1 VRQLYPV
8 IEQLTQ
14 GFSLT
19 LVCRLLKVSKS
30 AYYGA
35 RKKTPSHKDEPS
47 SLLVEE
53 VFWQHSR
60 RYGSRRIREEL
71 QAQGICLGRRRIR
84 RLMREQGLKA
94 IQPKAFVPRT
104 TDSRHGGRMSPNLL
118 LERDIKVSKP
128 NEVLVGDITYLP
140 LLTGGWVYLATWEDL
155 YSRLVVGWQIEENLE
170 DKLVIGAMKKAILRR
185 SPVTGLIVHSDRGG
199 QYVSKELRELLKSH
213 GIEQS
218 MSRAG
223 ETYDNA
229 VAESFFSRYK
239 AELLEGGAFTDI
251 EEARTET
258 ITYIEGYYNRVRR
271 HSGLGYKSP
280 EEFERKY
287 YEKLA
292 ETLTTNQ
299 QKG

>member
-1 VRQLYPV
+1 VTQLYPV
-8 IEQLTQ
+8 IEQLAQ

-19 LVCRLLKVSKS
+19 LVCRLLTVGKS
-30 AYYGA
+30 AYYAA
-35 RKKTPSHKDEPS
+35 RKKTPSHKDEQS
-47 SLLVEE
+47 SLLIEE

-60 RYGSRRIREEL
+60 RYGNRRIREEL
-71 QAQGICLGRRRIR
+71 RARGVYLGRRRIR
-84 RLMREQGLKA
+84 RLMRDRGLEA

-118 LERDIKVSKP
+118 LEREIKVSKP
-128 NEVLVGDITYLP
+128 NEVVVGDITYLP

-170 DKLVIGAMKKAILRR
+170 DKLVIGAMKKVIMRR
-185 SPVTGLIVHSDRGG
+185 ESVKGLIVHSDRGG
-199 QYVSKELRELLKSH
+199 QYVSKELRQLLRSQ

-229 VAESFFSRYK
+229 MAESFFSRYK
-239 AELLEGGAFTDI
+239 AELLEGGAFADI
-251 EEARTET
+251 EEARAET
-258 ITYIEGYYNRVRR
+258 FSYIEGYYNRVRR

-292 ETLTTNQ
+292 EALTTNHK
-299 QKG
+299 KG